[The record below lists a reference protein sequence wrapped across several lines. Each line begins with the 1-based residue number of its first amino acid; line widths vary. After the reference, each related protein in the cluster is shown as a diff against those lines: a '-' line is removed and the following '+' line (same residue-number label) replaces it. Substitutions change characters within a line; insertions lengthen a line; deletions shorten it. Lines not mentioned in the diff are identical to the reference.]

1 MLLSVTD
8 MFLSVKSDEPE
19 DIELKAFHYPG
30 VYMEFSER
38 LAHIR
43 KQRDLTQKTL
53 AEIVGVHVVQLRRYE
68 GGKSQPTLDVI
79 RKLATALH
87 ITANELIFDE
97 YERGPDADLRLQFEA
112 ISKFNMEEKQIIKA
126 LLEGMIL
133 KHEAKRWSSP
143 SF

>member
-1 MLLSVTD
+1 
-8 MFLSVKSDEPE
+8 
-19 DIELKAFHYPG
+19 
-30 VYMEFSER
+30 MEFSER